1 MRCLNRWLLIS
12 LVACSVGVDTILT
25 LHHTTRFAATRP
37 FLKWFSTYFSACFR
51 HFWTEIIGRSLIGS
65 LSLAIQE
72 FHGLS
77 DTDLGSVVGD
87 EHRILLL
94 QNLEDFGYGHPS
106 SFFLILGRT
115 EAGFQHA
122 FYVIWFKEGI
132 VALLDAG
139 HLFVAEPVGHL
150 LLGQFIDNLGVQLLI
165 IDRRTVIDVF
175 ACRNSDADEAAASR
189 RVAERML
196 IVGGSQ
202 ERSIAQLC
210 R

>member
-1 MRCLNRWLLIS
+1 MWYLNNWLLIS
-12 LVACSVGVDTILT
+12 LVACSVGVDTTLT

-51 HFWTEIIGRSLIGS
+51 HFWTEIISRSLVGS

-77 DTDLGSVVGD
+77 DTDLGSVVGN

-132 VALLDAG
+132 VALLDAC

-165 IDRRTVIDVF
+165 IDRRTVVDVF

-189 RVAERML
+189 WWKASGATPL
-196 IVGGSQ
+196 WA
-202 ERSIAQLC
+202 SI
-210 R
+210 

>member
-1 MRCLNRWLLIS
+1 M
-12 LVACSVGVDTILT
+12 CSVGVDTTLT

-94 QNLEDFGYGHPS
+94 QNLEDVGYGHPS

-122 FYVIWFKEGI
+122 FYIVSPTSFLNSTIPRSRNIRCPTRFSTWWWKAGRWIYRNWRNPLPRWLPWCRERTSGSAYGACWSIWGYSFMG
-132 VALLDAG
+132 
-139 HLFVAEPVGHL
+139 
-150 LLGQFIDNLGVQLLI
+150 
-165 IDRRTVIDVF
+165 
-175 ACRNSDADEAAASR
+175 
-189 RVAERML
+189 
-196 IVGGSQ
+196 
-202 ERSIAQLC
+202 
-210 R
+210 